1 MSTDWDKRAA
11 TYDQLGWVH
20 NEDLL
25 DWTTKHVL
33 DAVRPAVGR
42 TGCGRLLEVGC
53 GTGALTERLAAERGL
68 NIHALDVSQEMIDRC
83 HQRLS
88 DAVRDNVFLDRAR
101 VMDLP
106 IRMTGSEDYAAV
118 VSRMML
124 HHSPGSTRDAPV
136 VELGRW
142 AARTRRGGA
151 IVVIEGPPPTV
162 DDRHDAVHLYR
173 AAMALKEPGRHVF
186 HAYEVAEWLLQL
198 GCSEV
203 RTAERWTENNSVR
216 GWLAGGGI
224 DPSRAE
230 AILALHR
237 EASDA
242 AKMVYQIRE
251 TPDGDVTMRWRHCVV
266 SGIIP

>member
-68 NIHALDVSQEMIDRC
+68 DVHAIDVSQEMIDRC
-83 HQRLS
+83 HQRLT
-88 DAVRDNVFLDRAR
+88 DAVRDNVVLDRAR
-101 VMDLP
+101 VEDLP
-106 IRMTGSEDYAAV
+106 ISSGPQYAAI

-124 HHSPGSTRDAPV
+124 HHSPGQTRREPLIQ
-136 VELGRW
+136 LGRW
-142 AARTRRGGA
+142 AMHARAGA
-151 IVVIEGPPPTV
+151 SIVVVEGPPPTT
-162 DDRHDAVHLYR
+162 DEPNDAVHLYR

-242 AKMVYQIRE
+242 AKMVYHIRE
-251 TPDGDVTMRWRHCVV
+251 TPDGDVLMKWRHCVV
-266 SGIIP
+266 VGVLT